1 MLYTIHMKL
10 AIVLP
15 AYNEEKILRSVLESL
30 PKKLIGINNIYTV
43 VTDDGS
49 KDKTFAV
56 AKKYA
61 TIALRH
67 KINLGTG
74 SATITGIRY
83 AMRKLKPDIII
94 TMDSDG
100 QHDPKNVSA
109 LIKPIVNKKCDV
121 VIGSRMLDS
130 KGMPL
135 IKIFTNKFAN
145 FITFIFSGI
154 WASDTQTGFR
164 AYNRKALQ
172 KIKLRTTGY
181 EYCTEVFAELR
192 RNGLKFIEVP
202 VKVIYSDYSKAKG
215 QSIAN
220 SINVLIKLINR
231 NLTKL

>member
-1 MLYTIHMKL
+1 MKL

-30 PKKLIGINNIYTV
+30 PKKLTGIKKIYTI

-49 KDKTFAV
+49 KDKTYAV

-61 TIALRH
+61 TVALRH
-67 KINLGTG
+67 KINLGAG

-83 AMRKLKPDIII
+83 ATRKLNTDIVI

-100 QHDPKNVSA
+100 QHDPKNISA
-109 LIKPIVNKKCDV
+109 LIKPIVNKKYDV

-130 KGMPL
+130 KGMPP

-164 AYNRKALQ
+164 AYSRKALR

-181 EYCTEVFAELR
+181 EYCTEVFAELK
-192 RNGLKFIEVP
+192 RNNLKFIEVP

-215 QSIAN
+215 QPIAN